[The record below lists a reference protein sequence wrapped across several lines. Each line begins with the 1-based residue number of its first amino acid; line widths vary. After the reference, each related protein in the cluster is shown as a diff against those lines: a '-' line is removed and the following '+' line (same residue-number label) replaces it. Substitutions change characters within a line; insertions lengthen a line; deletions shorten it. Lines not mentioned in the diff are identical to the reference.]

1 MRGIA
6 IEVISESAVKVV
18 IVGTLGFNLWFTKNR
33 LRAVNKKDIISPK
46 AIPSIAAPQAYSSP
60 IGTKVSAKT

>member
-18 IVGTLGFNLWFTKNR
+18 IVGTLGFNLWFTQNR

-46 AIPSIAAPQAYSSP
+46 AIPNIAAPQAYSSP
-60 IGTKVSAKT
+60 IGTKVFAKT